1 MATITKRGP
10 YQWRAQVRRH
20 GYPAQSKTFNT
31 KVEAEA
37 WANMIESEISRGAW
51 ISRSEAEATTLYDA
65 LTRYVAEIVPAKK
78 GAAQEESVLRACK
91 AEELAK
97 RPLAAI
103 RSTDVAR
110 LRDQWLKDYKP
121 ATVLRRLAVLSH
133 VFNIARKEWGME
145 SLSNPVELVRKPQVE
160 NARTRRI
167 TVNDPVSGESGA
179 DDTTSDR
186 GALDGE
192 LERVVAATGSALLPA
207 IIWLAVETAMR
218 RGEIVTIRWEHVDL
232 KRRVAH
238 LPATKNGSAR
248 DVPLSSRAVAV
259 FQSLKDAVDYAQE
272 KSDDGEKLDAGRVFE
287 IRSDAVT
294 RAFERAVT
302 RARRL
307 YLEQCK
313 AAAQRPDGKFLTDL
327 RFHDLRHEATSR
339 LASIFPMHEL
349 TKITGHK
356 DPRMLMRY
364 YHPRAEDLAKR
375 LA

>member
-37 WANMIESEISRGAW
+37 WANMIESEMARGIW
-51 ISRSEAEATTLYDA
+51 VSRSEAETTTLYEA
-65 LTRYVAEIVPAKK
+65 LTRYEREISTLKK
-78 GAAQEESVLRACK
+78 GSVQEISLLKACK
-91 AEELAK
+91 ATDLAR
-97 RPLAAI
+97 RPLASV
-103 RSTDVAR
+103 RSTDLAKI
-110 LRDQWLKDYKP
+110 RDGWLMQYKP

-133 VFNIARKEWGME
+133 VFNVARKEWGME
-145 SLSNPVELVRKPQVE
+145 SLSNPVELVRKPQPN

-167 TVNDPVSGESGA
+167 TPADSSHHPSSHGEVQ
-179 DDTTSDR
+179 SDR
-186 GALDGE
+186 SALDWE
-192 LERVVAATGSALLPA
+192 LEWIVNASESSLLPS

-218 RGEIVTIRWEHVDL
+218 RGEIVALRWENLDL

-259 FQSLKDAVDYAQE
+259 LQTLKEKRDRHREMSEDMSVDD
-272 KSDDGEKLDAGRVFE
+272 SGPVFA

-302 RARRL
+302 RAR
-307 YLEQCK
+307 EQYVNECK
-313 AAAQRPDGKFLTDL
+313 SANRQPDGRFLIDL

-356 DPRMLMRY
+356 DPRMLLRY

-375 LA
+375 LS